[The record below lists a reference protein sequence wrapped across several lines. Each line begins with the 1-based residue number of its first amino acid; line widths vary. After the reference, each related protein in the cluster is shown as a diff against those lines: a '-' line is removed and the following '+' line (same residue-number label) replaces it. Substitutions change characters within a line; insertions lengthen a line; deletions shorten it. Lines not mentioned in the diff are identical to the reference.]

1 MEKSIVIK
9 YGTDEIMTV
18 TDKSYEILTE
28 TNDLRNEEK
37 DMVEMFNNNYV
48 NIAQKQQ
55 VRVMYSIGLKLIKV
69 SCCLAKFWWPQ
80 ALW

>member
-1 MEKSIVIK
+1 MEKSIAIK

-48 NIAQKQQ
+48 NIA
-55 VRVMYSIGLKLIKV
+55 
-69 SCCLAKFWWPQ
+69 
-80 ALW
+80 